1 MVVPHWLGLANY
13 GELLSDPD
21 TWYSLGRTLLL
32 TAITVPL
39 SIAGGL
45 ALALLLNR
53 RMRAIGLF
61 RTIFYVPSIVPIVA
75 TALLFRLLFAR
86 DTGLVNALLER
97 LGGPTITWLVDPT
110 VFDVLVLMC
119 LWGLG
124 GGMII
129 FLAGLQG
136 IPAELREAAAIDGAG
151 MWQMLRNVTL
161 PLLTPVIFFQV
172 IIGIIFALQ
181 RQVEPLLLAESQ
193 ATGAIANVP
202 RGNYLYMVN
211 VYTQFLA
218 NQRFG
223 YGAALLWVLFVAIL
237 LITLAVFRS
246 SLLWVHYEVDQGKGR

>member
-1 MVVPHWLGLANY
+1 VVVPHWLGLANY

-193 ATGAIANVP
+193 ATGAI
-202 RGNYLYMVN
+202 N